1 MNTNLLKSCTLL
13 TLQVMLLGSLSQAA
27 QAAKAVAPAK
37 LSTRQAVAL
46 QVDRVAKPAQVKLA
60 KLNGNVLVNT
70 GTAYRQA
77 VPEQVL
83 KSGAKIITTQGA
95 SVSVRYADGCVK
107 ALPQNRMLTI
117 GAQTECIS
125 NSFKERVYV
134 AEAIG
139 EQAVIPSPNPVP
151 AAASTVDAAI
161 PSAVSTVGA
170 SVPATVSVAGAAIP
184 ATVSAVTAVQAFSVT
199 LLTTVAEAS
208 INPTIS
214 GE

>member
-1 MNTNLLKSCTLL
+1 MMNTNLLKSCKLL
-13 TLQVMLLGSLSQAA
+13 TLLVMLLGCLSQAA

-37 LSTRQAVAL
+37 LSTHQAAASA
-46 QVDRVAKPAQVKLA
+46 AKPTQVKLA

-170 SVPATVSVAGAAIP
+170 SVPATVSVTGAAIP
-184 ATVSAVTAVQAFSVT
+184 STVSAVTAVQAFTVT
-199 LLTTVAEAS
+199 LLTTVAEAT